1 MLSNKWTFSLTSLV
15 VLLAFGLVC
24 FAPSAFADGD
34 VKKTHFDLGVS
45 IRAGESMIDVDARGT
60 ADDIQIAT
68 GRDRASRTFTG
79 GDSLIITLLVE
90 FTHTVEL
97 HRPDILADDV
107 VDPEADLTSGAA
119 FGADDVS
126 VRAFD
131 KEGRPLGSLPLSK
144 LATTGESI
152 FAFRDAQKPG
162 RQFLIRLDD
171 EKLTSAYRTAL
182 RAPTDAGLEIYSL
195 FFYIGKGSSN
205 FTNKE
210 LSEHSEK
217 LPRDAGVSAGI
228 RKVDAAHFTTHF
240 GPDAH
245 QHLNSA
251 SNVFRVDLVDDDQG
265 DAQYAALTSSST
277 AMDVARNGDDTDD
290 GRWSQRQA
298 GTPGVVSIMRI
309 VDRSGFVESGDFDV
323 RIILTEEP
331 MDGLTT
337 DKIMVENGSVK
348 SGGIVKGLTYKGGHN
363 EITMTRSLVE
373 LSQLLMSRRS
383 HRFPQVTIPQ
393 RVSELGPAMIDY
405 YHVGG
410 AEC

>member
-68 GRDRASRTFTG
+68 GRDRASRAFTT

-97 HRPDILADDV
+97 HRPDIVEDDA

-144 LATTGESI
+144 LATTDESI

-162 RQFLIRLDD
+162 RQFLIRLDE

-195 FFYIGKGSSN
+195 FFYIGKGSSDI
-205 FTNKE
+205 TNADLAK
-210 LSEHSEK
+210 HDEK
-217 LPRDAGVSAGI
+217 DPRDAGVSAGI
-228 RKVDAAHFTTHF
+228 RKIDAAHFTTHF

-277 AMDVARNGDDTDD
+277 AMDVA
-290 GRWSQRQA
+290 
-298 GTPGVVSIMRI
+298 V
-309 VDRSGFVESGDFDV
+309 
-323 RIILTEEP
+323 
-331 MDGLTT
+331 
-337 DKIMVENGSVK
+337 
-348 SGGIVKGLTYKGGHN
+348 SGGTHI
-363 EITMTRSLVE
+363 RW
-373 LSQLLMSRRS
+373 
-383 HRFPQVTIPQ
+383 RFRLRLPEARGPQV
-393 RVSELGPAMIDY
+393 SFLS
-405 YHVGG
+405 
-410 AEC
+410 

>member
-1 MLSNKWTFSLTSLV
+1 
-15 VLLAFGLVC
+15 
-24 FAPSAFADGD
+24 
-34 VKKTHFDLGVS
+34 
-45 IRAGESMIDVDARGT
+45 MIDVDARGT

-68 GRDRASRTFTG
+68 GRDRASRLFTG
-79 GDSLIITLLVE
+79 GESLIITLLVE

-97 HRPDILADDV
+97 HRPDIITGDV

-144 LATTGESI
+144 LATTDESI

-195 FFYIGKGSSN
+195 FFYIGKGSSDISN
-205 FTNKE
+205 DDLAKHT
-210 LSEHSEK
+210 EK
-217 LPRDAGVSAGI
+217 DPRDAGVSAGI

-277 AMDVARNGDDTDD
+277 AMDVAVD
-290 GRWSQRQA
+290 GGTTSEWMARIRLPEA
-298 GTPGVVSIMRI
+298 RGTPGVVSIMRI

-363 EITMTRSLVE
+363 AFTIEAVNETVGTVADPDSRGRDSTAGQRTRTCDGYVL
-373 LSQLLMSRRS
+373 SRR
-383 HRFPQVTIPQ
+383 R
-393 RVSELGPAMIDY
+393 
-405 YHVGG
+405 
-410 AEC
+410 C

>member
-1 MLSNKWTFSLTSLV
+1 MLSKTKLTFSLTSFI
-15 VLLAFGLVC
+15 VLIAFGLVC

-68 GRDRASRTFTG
+68 GRDRASRAFTG

-97 HRPDILADDV
+97 HRPDIVAGDV

-144 LATTGESI
+144 LATTDESI

-162 RQFLIRLDD
+162 RQFLIRLDE

-182 RAPTDAGLEIYSL
+182 RAPTDAGFEIYSL
-195 FFYIGKGSSN
+195 FFYIGKGSSDISN
-205 FTNKE
+205 DDLAKHT
-210 LSEHSEK
+210 EK
-217 LPRDAGVSAGI
+217 DPRDAGVSAGI
-228 RKVDAAHFTTHF
+228 RKIDAAHFTTHF

-277 AMDVARNGDDTDD
+277 AMDVAVSGGTTSDDGDDS
-290 GRWSQRQA
+290 GSQGT

-363 EITMTRSLVE
+363 AITI
-373 LSQLLMSRRS
+373 
-383 HRFPQVTIPQ
+383 PPVTIDSP
-393 RVSELGPAMIDY
+393 
-405 YHVGG
+405 
-410 AEC
+410 

>member
-34 VKKTHFDLGVS
+34 VKKTHFDLGVT

-68 GRDRASRTFTG
+68 GRDRASRAFTT

-97 HRPDILADDV
+97 HRPDILEDDV

-126 VRAFD
+126 IRAFD

-162 RQFLIRLDD
+162 RQFLIRLDE

-210 LSEHSEK
+210 LSEHDEK
-217 LPRDAGVSAGI
+217 LPRDAGVDAGI
-228 RKVDAAHFTTHF
+228 RKIDAAHFTTHF

-277 AMDVARNGDDTDD
+277 AMDVAVSGDAHTDD
-290 GRWSQRQA
+290 GCR
-298 GTPGVVSIMRI
+298 
-309 VDRSGFVESGDFDV
+309 
-323 RIILTEEP
+323 
-331 MDGLTT
+331 
-337 DKIMVENGSVK
+337 
-348 SGGIVKGLTYKGGHN
+348 
-363 EITMTRSLVE
+363 
-373 LSQLLMSRRS
+373 
-383 HRFPQVTIPQ
+383 
-393 RVSELGPAMIDY
+393 
-405 YHVGG
+405 
-410 AEC
+410 